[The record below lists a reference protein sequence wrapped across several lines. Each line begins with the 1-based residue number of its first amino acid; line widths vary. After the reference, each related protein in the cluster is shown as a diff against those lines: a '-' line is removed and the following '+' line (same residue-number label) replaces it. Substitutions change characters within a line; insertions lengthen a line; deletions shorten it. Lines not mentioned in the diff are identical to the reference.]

1 MTKQEPAATGAG
13 GFSLVELMIT
23 IAVLAI
29 FVAIAAPTFED
40 LRERSAVRGASE
52 GFVGLLAQARFE
64 SARRNQPVSV
74 AIARDGDN
82 WCAGAVLGAA
92 TGCDCFAK
100 NPAAPTYCALGQFP
114 AQDNNDARS
123 GRDQAIEGNRRTRLL
138 ADPDFNGD
146 GVLTFDPK
154 LGMLTD
160 IADAGTIVLRSPSN
174 AYDFRLAM
182 TISPAGRTWSCVPA
196 GARPLPGYKAC
207 L

>member
-1 MTKQEPAATGAG
+1 VTKQESATAGAG

-64 SARRNQPVSV
+64 SARRNQPVS
-74 AIARDGDN
+74 IAVTRDGTN

-92 TGCDCFAK
+92 TSCDCFEK
-100 NPAAPTYCALGQFP
+100 SPAASGFCALGQFP
-114 AQDNNDARS
+114 AQDNSDSRT
-123 GRDQAIEGNRRTRLL
+123 GREQAIEGNRRTRLL

-146 GVLTFDPK
+146 NVLTFDPK

-160 IADAGTIVLRSPSN
+160 VADAGTLVLRSPTDT
-174 AYDFRLAM
+174 YDFRLAM
-182 TISPAGRTWSCVPA
+182 TISPAGRTWSCVPT
-196 GARPLPGYKAC
+196 GARTLAGYKNC